1 MLYLKIIHCFFF
13 LICLSIKNIFNHI
26 WKVYEFLKIEN
37 RILNIASL
45 NKTLQ
50 KIQQIY
56 WY

>member
-13 LICLSIKNIFNHI
+13 LICLSIKNIFHHI